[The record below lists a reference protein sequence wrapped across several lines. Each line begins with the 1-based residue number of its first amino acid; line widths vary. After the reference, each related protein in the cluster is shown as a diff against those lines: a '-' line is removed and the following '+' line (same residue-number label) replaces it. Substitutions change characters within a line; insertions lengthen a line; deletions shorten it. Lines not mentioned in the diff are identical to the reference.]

1 MVTVTARAG
10 TRPGMR
16 GGIPVTR
23 ITGKKI
29 REAARKVYPARKNGV
44 VFRRR
49 TFMERLYIAW
59 LMAPDRARGNQN
71 IRRECYR
78 LRIRILPGL
87 LKP

>member
-10 TRPGMR
+10 TRPGPR
-16 GGIPVTR
+16 GGMPVTR

-29 REAARKVYPARKNGV
+29 REAARKVYPARKNGG

-49 TFMERLYIAW
+49 TFMERLYMAW

-78 LRIRILPGL
+78 DEA
-87 LKP
+87 